1 MEGEH
6 TTNNDCIIDERL
18 NIHIPGELWEQLGNP
33 QWVEVDAENGLPEY
47 FSIRIAACPK
57 ETPVGSDG
65 SIHLDEIFAAE
76 CHLFAGMR
84 FIPVVS
90 GMERKFLLLN
100 LVRPYCTR
108 CGDIDGL
115 FDGSRSGHTV
125 YFCKSCIQE
134 LSEMI
139 QE

>member
-65 SIHLDEIFAAE
+65 LHPLGRNL
-76 CHLFAGMR
+76 CGGMP
-84 FIPVVS
+84 PVCRDAVYS
-90 GMERKFLLLN
+90 RCFRDGEKISPFKLGTALLYAL
-100 LVRPYCTR
+100 RR
-108 CGDIDGL
+108 
-115 FDGSRSGHTV
+115 H
-125 YFCKSCIQE
+125 
-134 LSEMI
+134 
-139 QE
+139 

>member
-1 MEGEH
+1 MRALPLSVNEYSTCGGISL
-6 TTNNDCIIDERL
+6 NCFRL
-18 NIHIPGELWEQLGNP
+18 TSPISSSSFR
-33 QWVEVDAENGLPEY
+33 VAENGLPEY
-47 FSIRIAACPK
+47 FSIRIASCPK

-65 SIHLDEIFAAE
+65 SVHLDEIFAAE
-76 CHLFAGMR
+76 YGLFAGMR

-100 LVRPYCTR
+100 LVRPYCAC